1 MYLGMYST
9 LIVKFEY
16 QWIVREDFH
25 IVIAQSEILRIPIA
39 ASIRLLVLITSS
51 EIQLTAADFI

>member
-9 LIVKFEY
+9 LIIEFEY

-39 ASIRLLVLITSS
+39 ASIRLLVPITKS
-51 EIQLTAADFI
+51 EIQLTAAYFI

>member
-1 MYLGMYST
+1 MYLGMYSA
-9 LIVKFEY
+9 LIVEFEY

-39 ASIRLLVLITSS
+39 ASIRLSVPITSS
-51 EIQLTAADFI
+51 EIQLTAAYFI